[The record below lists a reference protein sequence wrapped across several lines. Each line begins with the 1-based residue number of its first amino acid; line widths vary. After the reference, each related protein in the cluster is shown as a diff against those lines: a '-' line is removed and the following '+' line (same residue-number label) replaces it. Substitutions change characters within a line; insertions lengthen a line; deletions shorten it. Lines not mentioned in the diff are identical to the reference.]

1 MRNTSWV
8 LALVGLLMSCSRSE
22 EAPQVHRIDMTAM
35 AYAPA
40 ELTVAPGS
48 RVVWTNRD
56 IVPHTATAAG
66 RQFDS
71 GSVTAGADW
80 SLIVKDRGRLPY
92 TCIFH
97 PGMKAT
103 LVVQ

>member
-1 MRNTSWV
+1 MRTASWA
-8 LALVGLLMSCSRSE
+8 LALVGLLLSCSRGE
-22 EAPQVHRIDMTAM
+22 EAARMHRIDMTAM

-48 RVVWTNRD
+48 TVVWTNRD
-56 IVPHTATAAG
+56 IVPHSVTAVG

-71 GSVTAGADW
+71 GSVAPAAEW
-80 SLIVKDRGRLPY
+80 SLTVKERGRLPY
-92 TCIFH
+92 TCLFH

>member
-1 MRNTSWV
+1 MRNTTW
-8 LALVGLLMSCSRSE
+8 ALVLVGFLLSCRRDGE
-22 EAPQVHRIDMTAM
+22 MPRVHRIDMTAM
-35 AYAPA
+35 AYAPT

-56 IVPHTATAAG
+56 IVPHTVTADG

-71 GSVTAGADW
+71 GSVAPGADW
-80 SLIVKDRGRLPY
+80 TLTVKDRGRLPY
-92 TCIFH
+92 TCVFH

-103 LVVQ
+103 LVAQ

>member
-1 MRNTSWV
+1 MRTASW
-8 LALVGLLMSCSRSE
+8 ALTLVALLLSCSRGE
-22 EAPQVHRIDMTAM
+22 EAPRVRRIDMTAM
-35 AYAPA
+35 AYAPT

-48 RVVWTNRD
+48 TVVWTNRD
-56 IVPHTATAAG
+56 IVPHSATAVE

-71 GSVTAGADW
+71 GSIAPAAEW
-80 SLIVKDRGRLPY
+80 SLTVRERGRLPY